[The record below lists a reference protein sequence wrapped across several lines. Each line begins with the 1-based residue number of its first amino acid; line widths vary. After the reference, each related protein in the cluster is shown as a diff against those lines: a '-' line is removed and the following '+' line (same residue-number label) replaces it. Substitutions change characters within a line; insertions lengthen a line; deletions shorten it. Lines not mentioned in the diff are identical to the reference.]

1 MNRLI
6 KKANVLIEALPYIR
20 TFKGKTIVIK
30 YGGHA
35 MTDAPLKERFAQ
47 DVVLLKYVGLNP
59 VIVHGGGPQIDKML
73 QRLGIEAKFRHG
85 VRVTDEAT
93 MEIVEMVLAGK
104 INMEIVDLLNRH
116 GGLAVGLSGK
126 DGGLMLSGTWN
137 FCSAVNDSSWNLLAC
152 VVREGEKAVDWCY
165 CLLRG
170 DEYRI
175 VDDWQTLG
183 MRGTGSCTVQ
193 VEDLFVPAYR
203 TQSMATA
210 LPGHEF
216 PGVKAN
222 PNPMYRVPTPAL
234 GAHALAACIVGAAQG
249 ALGTMVDWVKARS
262 TNYAGARM
270 RDFQTV
276 QLRIGSAG
284 ARIDTARLVL
294 RNDCL
299 TADAAVKAGNP
310 IEVETKLRYKRNA
323 AAAVRLAVEAVDLL
337 FEMGGAMGIY
347 NDSPLQR
354 IYRDVRSASAHIH
367 FSTDLQ
373 LTQWGLVALGGEF
386 RSPTL

>member
-1 MNRLI
+1 
-6 KKANVLIEALPYIR
+6 
-20 TFKGKTIVIK
+20 
-30 YGGHA
+30 
-35 MTDAPLKERFAQ
+35 
-47 DVVLLKYVGLNP
+47 
-59 VIVHGGGPQIDKML
+59 
-73 QRLGIEAKFRHG
+73 
-85 VRVTDEAT
+85 
-93 MEIVEMVLAGK
+93 
-104 INMEIVDLLNRH
+104 
-116 GGLAVGLSGK
+116 
-126 DGGLMLSGTWN
+126 
-137 FCSAVNDSSWNLLAC
+137 
-152 VVREGEKAVDWCY
+152 
-165 CLLRG
+165 
-170 DEYRI
+170 
-175 VDDWQTLG
+175 
-183 MRGTGSCTVQ
+183 
-193 VEDLFVPAYR
+193 
-203 TQSMATA
+203 
-210 LPGHEF
+210 
-216 PGVKAN
+216 
-222 PNPMYRVPTPAL
+222 
-234 GAHALAACIVGAAQG
+234 
-249 ALGTMVDWVKARS
+249 
-262 TNYAGARM
+262 M